1 MTNFTRRTRRFLFA
15 LAVAGAC
22 VLPGT
27 FAQAQEPQAQPT
39 IADLMKMI
47 NNQNDKIQAQ
57 NDKIQTQDAEI
68 QQLKKAA
75 AVTPSQYTPAPGA
88 AQRSSG
94 DFAMPMTGGIQA
106 DQRSENAKDPSP
118 QPLSPAAGERG
129 WGEGGELRQTAGP
142 DPGGVP
148 GLLQGTPPSGFTA
161 GWNEGF
167 FIQSPSRDFVL
178 RLTGQIQADY
188 RDFLNAKDQTDIEQ
202 FLIRRARLGIEAEM
216 FKYYEF
222 RLLPDFAQGQMSK
235 SYVQDAYMN
244 VHYWDCFQVELG
256 RFKQPFSYEEL
267 IQDRFVPTVE
277 RSMLDLMTPQR
288 DNGVM
293 LHGQK
298 LFNNRLDWAIAVSDG
313 ELYNANV
320 STNPNLSNNDQN
332 NHKDL
337 NGRLVLRPFG
347 SPESAPFLQHLQ
359 FGISAGFGI
368 EQEPVSPTGYTTP
381 ATVPWFKYNT
391 TATGVVAAGERSR
404 WSPEI
409 VYFYGPFGFA
419 AQYMRM
425 EQELRLS
432 SSASKHNEITSAF
445 YVMGTYLLTGE
456 ERTTYSMPITP
467 LRNFDPCHPIA
478 CPGAGNWWH
487 ESNGSTLAT
496 MSSLTTLPTRRSLIA
511 PPPPS

>member
-1 MTNFTRRTRRFLFA
+1 MRGASFGKLPDRTQEVFQAFFRAPRHGGLLPDGTRAFLSSRQ
-15 LAVAGAC
+15 AGTSFSASPARC
-22 VLPGT
+22 S
-27 FAQAQEPQAQPT
+27 PT
-39 IADLMKMI
+39 IA
-47 NNQNDKIQAQ
+47 
-57 NDKIQTQDAEI
+57 T
-68 QQLKKAA
+68 
-75 AVTPSQYTPAPGA
+75 S
-88 AQRSSG
+88 
-94 DFAMPMTGGIQA
+94 
-106 DQRSENAKDPSP
+106 
-118 QPLSPAAGERG
+118 
-129 WGEGGELRQTAGP
+129 
-142 DPGGVP
+142 
-148 GLLQGTPPSGFTA
+148 
-161 GWNEGF
+161 
-167 FIQSPSRDFVL
+167 
-178 RLTGQIQADY
+178 
-188 RDFLNAKDQTDIEQ
+188 LNAKDQTDIEQ

-298 LFNNRLDWAIAVSDG
+298 LFNNRLNWAIAVSDG
-313 ELYNANV
+313 DLYNNSAN
-320 STNPNLSNNDQN
+320 STSNSDQN

-391 TATGVVAAGERSR
+391 TTTNGVTVVAVAAAGERSR

-432 SSASKHNEITSAF
+432 SGGTKHNEITSAF

-478 CPGAGNWWH
+478 CPGAWELVARVERLDVG
-487 ESNGSTLAT
+487 T
-496 MSSLTTLPTRRSLIA
+496 MSSLTSLPTGTSLA